1 VALRT
6 VPAGLA
12 AKRGEAHARAA
23 GNEGLAEEL
32 RFDWQTMPVSGP
44 HHVDEAM
51 PLLRAVLAE
60 ARGEVGR
67 SQARRNIAK
76 LLAMQGEFEAAREH
90 LYAGIEGLRAAGLLV
105 SVAASAQFIAFIEIR
120 AGAVDVAE
128 AALREGID
136 ELDRLGN
143 ASYRG
148 TAAILLAAILARRG
162 AHEEAAG
169 WCADVRA
176 TIRKDDLADV
186 IGLNALEGF
195 LAAQRGELAE
205 GARLSTGA
213 IEVAATIDSYENKA
227 RAYEWH
233 ARTLAIVGKP
243 AEAREA
249 AAVALA
255 IYEAKGDLPAI
266 TWARELLDSLPAG

>member
-1 VALRT
+1 
-6 VPAGLA
+6 
-12 AKRGEAHARAA
+12 
-23 GNEGLAEEL
+23 
-32 RFDWQTMPVSGP
+32 MPVSGP
-44 HHVDEAM
+44 DHVDEAM

-67 SQARRNIAK
+67 SQARRNMAK

-90 LYAGIEGLRAAGLLV
+90 LYAGIESLRSAGLLV
-105 SVAASAQFIAFIEIR
+105 SAAASAQHIAFVELR
-120 AGAVDVAE
+120 AGATDVAE

-148 TAAILLAAILARRG
+148 TTALVLAAILARRG
-162 AHEEAAG
+162 AREEAAD
-169 WCADVRA
+169 WCAAVHDTV
-176 TIRKDDLADV
+176 RKDDLADA
-186 IGLNALEGF
+186 ITLNAVEGF

-205 GARLSTGA
+205 GERLSRRA
-213 IEVAATIDSYENKA
+213 VEVAATIDMYENKA
-227 RAYEWH
+227 RGYEWH

-255 IYEAKGDLPAI
+255 IYEAKGDLPAS
-266 TWARELLDSLPAG
+266 TWARELLDSL